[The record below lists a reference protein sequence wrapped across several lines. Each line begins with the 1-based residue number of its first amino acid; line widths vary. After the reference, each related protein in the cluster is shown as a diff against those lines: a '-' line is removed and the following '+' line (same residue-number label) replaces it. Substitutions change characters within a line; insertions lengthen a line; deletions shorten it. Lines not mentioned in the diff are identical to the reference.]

1 MTEKSLPAS
10 VSGLKAIGLT
20 LILGV
25 LALDQAS
32 KYWVV
37 NILRLP
43 EIGKIEIS
51 SLFDLTMLRNYGISF
66 GAFTADADWERWA
79 LVGLSGV
86 IATIFAVWL
95 TRAKRGLTILALALV
110 IGGAV
115 GNMIDRV
122 RFGYVVD
129 FFDFSG
135 MYFPWVF
142 NVADSA
148 ITLGAI
154 LLAIDM
160 LLNPDEPPQ
169 SRPKD
174 VVNPDDPSTTA

>member
-1 MTEKSLPAS
+1 MNAKSTSSAIK
-10 VSGLKAIGLT
+10 GLRSLGLT

-43 EIGKIEIS
+43 EIGQIDLS
-51 SLFDLTMLRNYGISF
+51 SLFDLTMVRNYGVSF

-79 LVGLSGV
+79 LVGLSVV
-86 IATIFAVWL
+86 IASIFSVWL
-95 TRAKRGLTILALALV
+95 TRAVRRQTILALALV
-110 IGGAV
+110 IGGAM
-115 GNMIDRV
+115 GNAIDRI

-129 FFDFSG
+129 FFDISA
-135 MYFPWVF
+135 MHFPWVF

-154 LLAIDM
+154 LLALDM
-160 LLNPDEPPQ
+160 LLNPDETPQ
-169 SRPKD
+169 SRQKD